1 MRLFVRRISLGVA
14 ILPIATTAFA
24 QSATPAR
31 SRSGI
36 FAGYALASPQAGA
49 SATTGDRMN
58 GWVVGVDIVGGA
70 HFGVIGRVD
79 GAYGPTFREG
89 VVTGP
94 MGPTFR
100 PSVYTFTAGPRF
112 AAVSRP
118 RVAVFLDA
126 LFGLA
131 RVGADVH
138 GLDVHAAQTSSAFV
152 GGGGGGVEI
161 AIRRHLDLGFDV
173 QYRSANIFGERLGFT
188 QVDAA
193 LVLRPW
199 R

>member
-1 MRLFVRRISLGVA
+1 MRAFTRRISLGVA
-14 ILPIATTAFA
+14 MLSIATAAFA
-24 QSATPAR
+24 QSAPAPR

-36 FAGYALASPQAGA
+36 FIGYALASPQAGA
-49 SATTGDRMN
+49 AASTGDRMN
-58 GWVVGVDIVGGA
+58 GWVAGVDIVGGQ

-79 GAYGPTFREG
+79 GAYGPAFREG
-89 VVTGP
+89 VVTSP

-100 PSVYTFTAGPRF
+100 PSLYTCTAGPRF

-118 RVAVFLDA
+118 RVAVFVDA
-126 LFGLA
+126 LFGVA
-131 RVGADVH
+131 RVAADVH
-138 GLDVHAAQTSSAFV
+138 GLDVHSGETGSAFV

-161 AIRRHLDLGFDV
+161 AVRRHLDLGFDV
-173 QYRSANIFGERLGFT
+173 QYRSTKVFGERLGFT
-188 QVDAA
+188 QFDAA